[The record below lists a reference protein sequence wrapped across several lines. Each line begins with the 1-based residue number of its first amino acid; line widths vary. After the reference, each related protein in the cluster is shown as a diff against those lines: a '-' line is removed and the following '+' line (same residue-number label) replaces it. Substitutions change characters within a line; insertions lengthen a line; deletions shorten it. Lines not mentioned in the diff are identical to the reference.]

1 VGAYAVHGKETLIAA
16 SRSARALLCPV
27 QEVNYLSGPG
37 RGVLLMKLSDDDAVL
52 GFKAVIDERDT
63 LTLKTS
69 AGGEQRINTAKY
81 EVTQRGGK
89 GREVIKRGSL
99 TEVVFEPPPPPQPF
113 QVEDAVN

>member
-1 VGAYAVHGKETLIAA
+1 VHGTETLIAA

-27 QEVNYLSGPG
+27 QEVNYLSGAG
-37 RGVLLMKLSDDDAVL
+37 RGVTLMKLDDDDAL
-52 GFKAVIDERDT
+52 IGFKAAKDDKDT
-63 LTLKTS
+63 LIAKTS

-99 TEVVFEPPPPPQPF
+99 TEILLEPPPPPEPF
-113 QVEDAVN
+113 TPEEVAG